1 MTPRLRASDAGGM
14 RLEFARVEKYL
25 ALRLQSP
32 VSRHADRREDTVTM
46 VPRARKQG
54 VAKSQTGSDTAILAL
69 EELRHWRKYCGC
81 ACACACERARCV
93 RGPGSAPE
101 LLRMTPAPKSIHR
114 SLPLLSRRHVC
125 LVRVFTC
132 ASCSIFHSTSPPHSS
147 FPCPPLLSFLLSPT
161 RPFAPIAIENRTH
174 SLPLRRRFGCANFVK
189 EGTCFVIHF
198 RPRPTQNKCE
208 IVRAKWRRRRRRA
221 ALPP

>member
-1 MTPRLRASDAGGM
+1 MTPRLRASDARGM
-14 RLEFARVEKYL
+14 RLEFARVEKCL
-25 ALRLQSP
+25 AFRLQSP
-32 VSRHADRREDTVTM
+32 VSRHADRREDTMTK

-114 SLPLLSRRHVC
+114 SLPPSPFSSACLSCPCFHLRLLLDLPARLPTLPFRVLSLSHFSCRPPARLLQSRSKIE
-125 LVRVFTC
+125 LTL
-132 ASCSIFHSTSPPHSS
+132 
-147 FPCPPLLSFLLSPT
+147 FP
-161 RPFAPIAIENRTH
+161 
-174 SLPLRRRFGCANFVK
+174 
-189 EGTCFVIHF
+189 
-198 RPRPTQNKCE
+198 
-208 IVRAKWRRRRRRA
+208 
-221 ALPP
+221 